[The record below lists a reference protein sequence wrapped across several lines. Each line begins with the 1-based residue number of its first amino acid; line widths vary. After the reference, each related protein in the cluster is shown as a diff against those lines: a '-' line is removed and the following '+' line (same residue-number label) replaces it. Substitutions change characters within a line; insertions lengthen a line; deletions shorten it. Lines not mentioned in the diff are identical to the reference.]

1 MMTRLILIS
10 GFILV
15 GMTSFGQQQTFL
27 QNQERARAEEFRSG
41 VKSHRFVGQLK
52 EGTVSIA
59 LFTSIA
65 QAMEMKDGYV
75 SVELIDGKISV
86 IAANFITLQDVE
98 GVLNQFGETFLMEMP
113 YEHSLM
119 KR

>member
-1 MMTRLILIS
+1 MIKLILIS

-15 GMTSFGQQQTFL
+15 GMTGIAQQQTFV
-27 QNQERARAEEFRSG
+27 QNQERARAEEFRTG
-41 VKSHRFVGQLK
+41 VKGYRFVCELK
-52 EGTVSIA
+52 EGTVSTA

-65 QAMEMKDGYV
+65 QAMESKDGYV
-75 SVELIDGKISV
+75 SVEVADGKLTV
-86 IAANFITLQDVE
+86 TAANFITLSDVE
-98 GVLNQFGETFLMEMP
+98 GVVNQFGETFSVQKP